1 MWRGPR
7 GTRVAGRVNTVCR
20 TRLLD
25 ASQHGGCAHASH
37 GCRIDRQ
44 DRGRSSVHQRSLR
57 IIKLPL
63 VAAAAVVRVQAE
75 KSGYTGVRGLTRAT
89 NGTWHAAARNA
100 GNAPV
105 AITIDSQGKV
115 TEAR

>member
-1 MWRGPR
+1 M
-7 GTRVAGRVNTVCR
+7 
-20 TRLLD
+20 
-25 ASQHGGCAHASH
+25 
-37 GCRIDRQ
+37 
-44 DRGRSSVHQRSLR
+44 
-57 IIKLPL
+57 
-63 VAAAAVVRVQAE
+63 RVQAE
-75 KSGYTGVRGLTRAT
+75 KSGYTGVRGLTRAI